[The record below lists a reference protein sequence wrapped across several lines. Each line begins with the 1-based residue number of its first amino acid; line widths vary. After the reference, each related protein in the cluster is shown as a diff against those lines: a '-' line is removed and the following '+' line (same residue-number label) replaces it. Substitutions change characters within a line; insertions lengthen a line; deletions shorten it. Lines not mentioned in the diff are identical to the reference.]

1 MLHLKNIIT
10 GYQKIEVIHDVTL
23 SVNKGDVLS
32 IIGANGAG
40 KTTLL
45 STISAIQPIWSGEI
59 IFEDEDITA
68 IECKSRV
75 ARGIVHV
82 PEGRLIFPRLTVKEN
97 LTVGSYLIN
106 SKTFINN
113 QLEFAFSLFPVLKE
127 RLSQYGGTLSGG
139 EQQMLA
145 ISRGLMSNPKLLL
158 LDEPS
163 LGIAPL
169 LTLSI
174 FEAIKRLQA
183 EGLTII
189 VVEQNAKLALNNSN
203 RSLVLETGRIVIE
216 DTPMNLLSNTKV
228 QEVYLGGA

>member
-106 SKTFINN
+106 SKTFISN